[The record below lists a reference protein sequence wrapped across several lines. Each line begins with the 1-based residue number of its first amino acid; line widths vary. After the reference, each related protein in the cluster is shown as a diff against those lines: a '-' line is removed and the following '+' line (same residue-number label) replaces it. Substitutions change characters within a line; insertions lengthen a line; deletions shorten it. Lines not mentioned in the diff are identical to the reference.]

1 MSDGL
6 EEQVPIVQ
14 NFSSHTFD
22 FLSLIR
28 FFMLNI
34 LLYILFLTF
43 LPFLLLLLL
52 LEKQFRSLRSSG
64 RGQMAYFGCILW
76 LLVWPCF
83 GGFALACAFIG
94 ARLLFLSCFWSGR
107 LLHRLRLL
115 NYFVIRA
122 SRHNRGHTWLLL
134 CILLLL
140 MIQPCDVLIML
151 FLLLFIA
158 GCLRCSQ
165 VIAVFLFFCS

>member
-6 EEQVPIVQ
+6 EEQVPVVQ

-28 FFMLNI
+28 LFMLNI
-34 LLYILFLTF
+34 LLDILFLTF

-76 LLVWPCF
+76 LLV
-83 GGFALACAFIG
+83 
-94 ARLLFLSCFWSGR
+94 
-107 LLHRLRLL
+107 
-115 NYFVIRA
+115 
-122 SRHNRGHTWLLL
+122 
-134 CILLLL
+134 
-140 MIQPCDVLIML
+140 
-151 FLLLFIA
+151 
-158 GCLRCSQ
+158 
-165 VIAVFLFFCS
+165 